1 MNDCPQIYI
10 TKEEE
15 NDIITLKF
23 SDKIGCSLN
32 IINITT
38 YFENLTV
45 GLLYAFNT
53 YVKFCDN
60 KILFTIWSMRSYFIH
75 NFKLQKLAI

>member
-1 MNDCPQIYI
+1 MVHNFFFLMNDCPQIYI

-38 YFENLTV
+38 YFENLIV
-45 GLLYAFNT
+45 ELHVLYALNT
-53 YVKFCDN
+53 VIKFCVN
-60 KILFTIWSMRSYFIH
+60 
-75 NFKLQKLAI
+75 